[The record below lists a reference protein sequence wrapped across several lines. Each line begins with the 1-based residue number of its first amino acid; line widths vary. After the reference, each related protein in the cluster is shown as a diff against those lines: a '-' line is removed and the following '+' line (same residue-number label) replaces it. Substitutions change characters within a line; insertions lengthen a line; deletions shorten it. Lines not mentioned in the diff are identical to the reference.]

1 MKYKRI
7 YATPDGESHIV
18 DVEVPMLDE
27 GALMF
32 RSARQKAAALSFR
45 EMGVGFKRDWHVN
58 PGRYFSFFIDG
69 EFELTASD
77 GTKYRPQPG
86 DVYLVEDL
94 TGKGHMGRNLGKRP
108 VRSITVF
115 LE

>member
-1 MKYKRI
+1 VKYKRV

-18 DVEVPMLDE
+18 DVDVPMKDDGE
-27 GALMF
+27 LMF
-32 RSARQKAAALSFR
+32 RSDKMKVASMSFR

-58 PGRYFSFFIDG
+58 AGRYFSYFIDG
-69 EFELTASD
+69 DYELTVSD
-77 GTKYRPQPG
+77 GTKYHPKPG
-86 DVYLVEDL
+86 DIYLVEDL
-94 TGKGHMGRNLGKRP
+94 TGKGHMGQNLGKRP